1 MKWLA
6 FLAVVMS
13 LVGCGSDEVPPEP
26 LEPDLEDP
34 ATRANILEKAL
45 DLAKLER
52 RGEPGEQLWHAV
64 DGKSPYS
71 GWAKSFFSSGQLKS
85 LNQLG
90 AGKLDGF
97 LLQWHENGQK
107 KKKGRFRANEEE
119 GKWILWHS
127 NGQMQQEG
135 MYEVGKLMSVSVWSP
150 SGEKCPVSQ
159 LDNGSGVVVW
169 YRPDGRESFRST
181 YENGVEVARLPTV
194 SSDDM
199 TFSKKTNLWYHDVE
213 REPFSG
219 RLSDQYEDGAPKG
232 EVLMSAGKK
241 QGRERYWHPN
251 GQLRMESHWRNGQ
264 LHGSLTEWDA
274 EGKVLRKEY
283 YAAGKKIAKP

>member
-6 FLAVVMS
+6 FLAVVLL
-13 LVGCGSDEVPPEP
+13 LVGCGSEEVPPESLP
-26 LEPDLEDP
+26 PDLDEPKVLSD
-34 ATRANILEKAL
+34 ILAKAL
-45 DLAKLER
+45 EVAKLQR
-52 RGEPGEQLWHAV
+52 KGEPGEQLWYAV

-71 GWAKSFFSSGQLKS
+71 GWAKSFFSNGQLKS
-85 LNQLG
+85 LNQFGLG
-90 AGKLDGF
+90 KIEGF
-97 LLQWHENGQK
+97 LFQWHENGQQ
-107 KKKGRFRANEEE
+107 KKKGRFLASKEE

-127 NGQMQQEG
+127 NGQKQQEG
-135 MYEVGKLMSVSVWSP
+135 TYDAGKLMSVSVWLP

-159 LDNGSGVVVW
+159 VKKGSGVAVW
-169 YRPDGRESFRST
+169 YKPDGKESFRST

-219 RLSDQYEDGAPKG
+219 RLSDQYEDGTPKG
-232 EVLMSAGKK
+232 QVLMSAGKK

-251 GQLRMESHWRNGQ
+251 GQLRMESHWQNGQ
-264 LHGSLTEWDA
+264 LHGTLTEWDT
-274 EGKVLRKEY
+274 EGKVLRNQH
-283 YAAGKKIAKP
+283 YAAGKEVAKP